1 MIANYFRI
9 ALRNLLKSKV
19 FSAINL
25 IGISVGMA
33 ASILILYFVLYETSF
48 DRFHKN
54 AERIYRI
61 EVETYRA
68 GTLEN
73 ESALTPPAVGKSLM
87 DNFNEVEA
95 FTRIASNA
103 GKTII
108 IANDKSYREEK
119 TYLADPSLFKV
130 FDFELVQG
138 SPDNVLSEP
147 FNIAVSENLAEKIFG
162 LNWQTESTL
171 NKTIDLRSDG
181 LTGTFKISG
190 VFKNLPSYSHFK
202 PEILASK
209 GYLNEIVGALADDD
223 SWEFNFFYTYIR
235 LAPES
240 QPEII
245 KGRFNSYVESLRK
258 DIMKSENVK
267 WGFRLQP
274 ITDIHLKSQIQF
286 ELESNGDVKTVY
298 ALAVIGI
305 IILVIA
311 WINFINLATARS
323 IKRAKEVGVRKV
335 LGASKGQLVGQFM
348 SEAMLVNAMS
358 LSIAILIIQATKSIF
373 SEISG
378 VPLEFISLTVL
389 TSNKELTYASILTIV
404 SGIVLSGLYPAFVL
418 SSFNPVKALKA
429 NLIRPSGI
437 NFRKALVVVQFAISI
452 IMISTTFIVF
462 KQINFMRSTD
472 LGVDIERTVVI
483 EVPANHDQIAD
494 GATTAFKFS
503 TKDLSFVKGLAMS
516 SVVPG
521 QEISF
526 RSYNLTNQKNSK
538 QINCGIAGIDQ
549 DFLTDFKIETV
560 VGKAFSSSSLDKDKV
575 ILNEEA
581 IKQLGFNSP
590 DEALGNKLIHNGKRK
605 EEFEIV
611 GVVKDYHQ
619 RSLKSMFEPIM
630 FLNGRDL
637 QYYSVKLEPQGWKD
651 IQNSIT
657 TLSAQF
663 QNYFPG
669 NPFNYRFL
677 DQQFDSQYRTEKKFS
692 KVFLAFSIIAIII
705 SSLGL
710 IGLSTF
716 MINLRNSEIGI
727 RKVFGASSSSVTL
740 LLLKDYLNLLLIS
753 LVFGLPIVW
762 YFSNKWLTNYSY
774 RIDLSLLTL
783 FIPVIMLTV
792 IVILTIGFQSVYAA
806 SRNPIQS
813 IKNE

>member
-1 MIANYFRI
+1 MIASYFRI
-9 ALRNLLKSKV
+9 AFRNILKSKI

-48 DRFHKN
+48 DKFHKN
-54 AERIYRI
+54 AERIYRV
-61 EVETYRA
+61 EVGTYRA

-73 ESALTPPAVGKSLM
+73 ESALTPPAVGKSLI

-95 FTRIASNA
+95 FTRIASNP

-119 TYLADPSLFKV
+119 TYLADPSLLKV
-130 FDFELVQG
+130 FDFELIQG
-138 SPDNVLSEP
+138 NSDNMLSEP
-147 FNIAVSENLAEKIFG
+147 FNIGISEKLAEKIFG
-162 LNWQTESTL
+162 TNWQTESIL
-171 NKTIDLRSDG
+171 NKAIDLRSDG

-190 VFKNLPSYSHFK
+190 VFKNLPNYSHFK

-209 GYLNEIVGALADDD
+209 RYLAEIVGRLADDD
-223 SWEFNFFYTYIR
+223 NWEFNFFYTYIR
-235 LAPES
+235 LAPS
-240 QPEII
+240 AKPEVITD
-245 KGRFNSYVESLRK
+245 RFNSYVESSRK
-258 DIMKSENVK
+258 DVLKSENVK
-267 WGFRLQP
+267 LDFQLQP
-274 ITDIHLKSQIQF
+274 VTDIHLKSQIQF
-286 ELESNGDVKTVY
+286 ELESNGDEKTVY
-298 ALAVIGI
+298 ALGVIGI
-305 IILVIA
+305 ITLIVA
-311 WINFINLATARS
+311 WINFINLSTARS

-335 LGASKGQLVGQFM
+335 LGASKTQLVGQFIT
-348 SEAMLVNAMS
+348 EAILVNAMS
-358 LSIAILIIQATKSIF
+358 LTIALLIIQSTKSF
-373 SEISG
+373 FGEISG
-378 VPLEFISLTVL
+378 VPLDFISLAVL
-389 TSNKELTYASILTIV
+389 TSNKELTYVAILIIV
-404 SGIVLSGLYPAFVL
+404 SGIILSGLYPAFVL

-437 NFRKALVVVQFAISI
+437 SLRKALVVVQFAISI
-452 IMISTTFIVF
+452 IMISATFIVF

-483 EVPANHDQIAD
+483 EAPANYDQIAD
-494 GATTAFKFS
+494 GAATAFKLS
-503 TKDLSFVKGLAMS
+503 TKGLSFVKGFAMS

-521 QEISF
+521 QEIFF
-526 RSYNLTNQKNSK
+526 RSYNLTNQRNNK
-538 QINCGIAGIDQ
+538 QINCGIAGIDS
-549 DFLTDFKIETV
+549 DFLTDFKIGTV
-560 VGKAFSSSSLDKDKV
+560 AGTTFASSSLDKDKV

-581 IKQLGFNSP
+581 IKQLGYNSP
-590 DEALGNKLIHNGKRK
+590 EDAIGNKLIHNGKRK

-611 GVVKDYHQ
+611 GVVKNYHQ

-637 QYYSVKLEPQGWKD
+637 QYYSVKLEPQGWQD
-651 IQNSIT
+651 IQNSIA
-657 TLSAQF
+657 TLSEQF
-663 QNYFPG
+663 QNRFPG

-677 DQQFDSQYRTEKKFS
+677 DQQFDSQYKTETKFS
-692 KVFLAFSIIAIII
+692 KVFLVFSIIAVII

-740 LLLKDYLNLLLIS
+740 LLIKDYFNLLLIS
-753 LVFGLPIVW
+753 VVFGLPIVW
-762 YFSNKWLTNYSY
+762 YFSNNWLTNYSY
-774 RIDLSLLTL
+774 RIDLDPLTL
-783 FIPVIMLTV
+783 FIPVIILTMT
-792 IVILTIGFQSVYAA
+792 VILTIGFQSVYAA